1 MATMWRRTM
10 VYLGLQDDDDLDYG
24 GEYEAYGDYEHAE
37 EPRDP
42 RAPRA
47 PRARDDYDSA
57 AAPTPLPLSSRLK
70 RSCSVSM
77 PMWHCRCAMRRPAT
91 SPISS
96 CSNTS

>member
-57 AAPTPLPLSSRLK
+57 PAPTPLPREPAGPRRTSPSSR
-70 RSCSVSM
+70 
-77 PMWHCRCAMRRPAT
+77 
-91 SPISS
+91 
-96 CSNTS
+96 